1 MNNETVSVRIE
12 KHEAFK
18 VCGRKVW
25 ISGQDNSQFAKFWEK
40 AHASGMM
47 QELKCATNP
56 VENVTKSNILGVS
69 CVEKNPSNRAFDFY
83 IASECSGLEGYEEYE
98 IPAGSW
104 AIFTNKGELPMSL
117 VNAEMYA
124 FTEWLPQSGYAHAFA
139 PELEVYLADD
149 KDTVEFWLPIVEKA
163 IWGI

>member
-1 MNNETVSVRIE
+1 MNNETVSVRVE

-18 VCGRKVW
+18 VCGKKVW

-40 AHASGMM
+40 AHASGMV
-47 QELKCATNP
+47 QELKGATNP
-56 VENVTKSNILGVS
+56 AENVTKSNILGVS

-104 AIFTNKGELPMSL
+104 AIFKGKGELPMSL

-124 FTEWLPQSGYAHAFA
+124 FMEWLPQSGYTHAFA

-149 KDTVEFWLPIVEKA
+149 KDTVEFWLPIMK
-163 IWGI
+163 